1 MMRAEMIYN
10 GASPPR
16 RPAPE
21 AESSARHS
29 LRGQL
34 KVPDVAKKTDRKQ
47 DETPDFEQSLQE
59 LETIV
64 ARLEQ
69 GDLPLEES
77 LKQFERGIALTRAC
91 QQALKSAEQK
101 VQILVEENG
110 KTDTRAFADET
121 ED

>member
-1 MMRAEMIYN
+1 M
-10 GASPPR
+10 
-16 RPAPE
+16 
-21 AESSARHS
+21 
-29 LRGQL
+29 
-34 KVPDVAKKTDRKQ
+34 VPDVAKKTERKQ

-69 GDLPLEES
+69 GDIPLEES
-77 LKQFERGIALTRAC
+77 LRQFERGIALTRAC

-101 VQILVEENG
+101 VQILIEENG
-110 KTDTRAFADET
+110 KTDTRAFVDET

>member
-1 MMRAEMIYN
+1 
-10 GASPPR
+10 
-16 RPAPE
+16 
-21 AESSARHS
+21 
-29 LRGQL
+29 
-34 KVPDVAKKTDRKQ
+34 VPDVAKKTERKL
-47 DETPDFEQSLQE
+47 DEIPDFEQSLQE

-77 LKQFERGIALTRAC
+77 LRQFERGIALTRAC

-101 VQILVEENG
+101 VQILIEENG
-110 KTDTRAFADET
+110 KTDTRAFTDET